1 MKSHSGFFARMR
13 IGTTLGVSYVVV
25 IVLLLISIA
34 VSFVAVQQNAAATA
48 EFYRRPFH
56 VTKSALTLHG
66 TFEQTALYLR
76 ELVNEPDAEQRAEL
90 LSSIKEL
97 ANVRTEEFEFISS
110 TFVAD
115 LDLLDKFKTANDDL
129 VATRDRVVDV
139 ATSGDLDKAR
149 ELYQTEYVPKKETA
163 MALASDIVD
172 TADGVASD
180 FVDQTVTTKYQTYV
194 ILSIVA
200 VIFIGIAVFTW
211 RRISLAIAA
220 PISEIEKGARRL
232 AEGDLTTSID
242 YTSGNELGMLAS
254 SLNSSVASLKS
265 YIQETD
271 RVLTRLGD
279 GQLNAVPRI
288 EYAGDFSAIG
298 ASLERVTVS
307 LRDTVER
314 LSAAAE
320 QVARSSAQM
329 SDGSQIIAQ
338 GSAEQAMA
346 IEELA
351 TSIQSITRVVG
362 ENTESVFVANNGAIE
377 VLSSVESGN
386 DQITKTAQIIG
397 EIKRNSLNISQLA
410 NAIEDIA
417 FQTNILALNASVEAA
432 RAGDA
437 GRGFAIVAEE
447 VRRLA
452 AQASEAS
459 KDADGLVARTLSSV
473 EEGDAM
479 IEVASNNMGE
489 AVASAESVREM
500 MATITQ
506 TSTQQLDAIAQ
517 IRESMD
523 RLSEVV
529 QENSAA
535 SRESAAVSEE
545 LADQAIDL
553 KHLLDRFSHDDQPRA
568 ESDR

>member
-1 MKSHSGFFARMR
+1 MKSRTGIFRNMR
-13 IGTTLGVSYVVV
+13 IRTTLALSNAIV
-25 IVLLLISIA
+25 ITLLLVCIA
-34 VSFVAVQQNAAATA
+34 VSFVAVEQNAAATA

-66 TFEQTALYLR
+66 TFEQTAQYLR
-76 ELVNEPDAEQRAEL
+76 QLINEPDADERAKL
-90 LSSIKEL
+90 LESIKEL
-97 ANVRTEEFEFISS
+97 ANVRNEEFEFISS

-115 LDLLDKFKTANDDL
+115 LQLLDEFKVANDTL
-129 VATRDRVVDV
+129 VATRDRVVSTV
-139 ATSGDLDKAR
+139 TSGDLEKAQ
-149 ELYQTEYVPKKETA
+149 ELYQSDYLPQKETA
-163 MALASDIVD
+163 TQLASDIVD

-180 FVDQTVTTKYQTYV
+180 FVDQTVDTKYLTFV
-194 ILSIVA
+194 VLSVVA
-200 VIFIGIAVFTW
+200 LLSIGIAVFTW
-211 RRISLAIAA
+211 RRISIAIAV

-232 AEGDLTTSID
+232 SKGDLTTSIE
-242 YTSGNELGMLAS
+242 YVSGNELGMLAA
-254 SLNSSVASLKS
+254 SLNSSVATLKS

-271 RVLTRLGD
+271 LVLARLGEGKLD
-279 GQLNAVPRI
+279 AAPRI

-298 ASLERVTVS
+298 SSLVRVAAS

-362 ENTESVFVANNGAIE
+362 ENTESVFVANNGTIE
-377 VLSSVESGN
+377 VLSAVESGN
-386 DQITKTAQIIG
+386 DQITKTAQVIG
-397 EIKRNSLNISQLA
+397 EIKRNSLSVSQLA
-410 NAIEDIA
+410 NVIEDIA

-459 KDADGLVARTLSSV
+459 KDADSLVARTLASV
-473 EEGDAM
+473 EEGDSM
-479 IEVASNNMGE
+479 IEEAAGNMGE

-500 MATITQ
+500 MSTITQ

-553 KHLLDRFSHDDQPRA
+553 KHLLDRFSYD
-568 ESDR
+568 ESGR

>member
-1 MKSHSGFFARMR
+1 
-13 IGTTLGVSYVVV
+13 
-25 IVLLLISIA
+25 
-34 VSFVAVQQNAAATA
+34 
-48 EFYRRPFH
+48 
-56 VTKSALTLHG
+56 
-66 TFEQTALYLR
+66 
-76 ELVNEPDAEQRAEL
+76 
-90 LSSIKEL
+90 
-97 ANVRTEEFEFISS
+97 
-110 TFVAD
+110 
-115 LDLLDKFKTANDDL
+115 
-129 VATRDRVVDV
+129 
-139 ATSGDLDKAR
+139 
-149 ELYQTEYVPKKETA
+149 
-163 MALASDIVD
+163 
-172 TADGVASD
+172 
-180 FVDQTVTTKYQTYV
+180 
-194 ILSIVA
+194 
-200 VIFIGIAVFTW
+200 
-211 RRISLAIAA
+211 
-220 PISEIEKGARRL
+220 
-232 AEGDLTTSID
+232 
-242 YTSGNELGMLAS
+242 
-254 SLNSSVASLKS
+254 
-265 YIQETD
+265 
-271 RVLTRLGD
+271 
-279 GQLNAVPRI
+279 
-288 EYAGDFSAIG
+288 
-298 ASLERVTVS
+298 
-307 LRDTVER
+307 
-314 LSAAAE
+314 
-320 QVARSSAQM
+320 
-329 SDGSQIIAQ
+329 
-338 GSAEQAMA
+338 MA

-386 DQITKTAQIIG
+386 DQVTKTAQIIG

-489 AVASAESVREM
+489 AVASAESVRKM

>member
-1 MKSHSGFFARMR
+1 M
-13 IGTTLGVSYVVV
+13 
-25 IVLLLISIA
+25 
-34 VSFVAVQQNAAATA
+34 
-48 EFYRRPFH
+48 
-56 VTKSALTLHG
+56 
-66 TFEQTALYLR
+66 
-76 ELVNEPDAEQRAEL
+76 
-90 LSSIKEL
+90 
-97 ANVRTEEFEFISS
+97 
-110 TFVAD
+110 
-115 LDLLDKFKTANDDL
+115 
-129 VATRDRVVDV
+129 
-139 ATSGDLDKAR
+139 
-149 ELYQTEYVPKKETA
+149 
-163 MALASDIVD
+163 
-172 TADGVASD
+172 
-180 FVDQTVTTKYQTYV
+180 
-194 ILSIVA
+194 
-200 VIFIGIAVFTW
+200 
-211 RRISLAIAA
+211 
-220 PISEIEKGARRL
+220 
-232 AEGDLTTSID
+232 
-242 YTSGNELGMLAS
+242 
-254 SLNSSVASLKS
+254 
-265 YIQETD
+265 
-271 RVLTRLGD
+271 
-279 GQLNAVPRI
+279 
-288 EYAGDFSAIG
+288 
-298 ASLERVTVS
+298 TVS

-386 DQITKTAQIIG
+386 DQITKTAQIFG

-489 AVASAESVREM
+489 AVASAESVRKM

>member
-1 MKSHSGFFARMR
+1 MKSRTGIFRNMR
-13 IGTTLGVSYVVV
+13 IRTTLALSNAIV
-25 IVLLLISIA
+25 ITLLLVCIA
-34 VSFVAVQQNAAATA
+34 VSFVAVEQNAAATA

-66 TFEQTALYLR
+66 TFEQTAQYLR
-76 ELVNEPDAEQRAEL
+76 QLINEPDADKRAKL
-90 LSSIKEL
+90 LESIKEL
-97 ANVRTEEFEFISS
+97 ANVRNEEFEFISS

-115 LDLLDKFKTANDDL
+115 LQLLDEFKVANDTL
-129 VATRDRVVDV
+129 VATRDRVVSTV
-139 ATSGDLDKAR
+139 TSGDLEKAQ
-149 ELYQTEYVPKKETA
+149 ELYQSDYLPQKETA
-163 MALASDIVD
+163 TQLASDIVD

-180 FVDQTVTTKYQTYV
+180 FVDQTVDTKYLTFV
-194 ILSIVA
+194 VLSVVA
-200 VIFIGIAVFTW
+200 LLSIGIAVFTW
-211 RRISLAIAA
+211 RRISIAIAV

-232 AEGDLTTSID
+232 SEGDLTTSIE
-242 YTSGNELGMLAS
+242 YVSGNELGMLAA
-254 SLNSSVASLKS
+254 SLNSSVATLKS

-271 RVLTRLGD
+271 LVLARLGEGKLD
-279 GQLNAVPRI
+279 AAPRI

-298 ASLERVTVS
+298 SSLVRVAAS

-362 ENTESVFVANNGAIE
+362 ENTESVFVANNGTIE
-377 VLSSVESGN
+377 VLSAVESGN
-386 DQITKTAQIIG
+386 DQITKTAQVIG
-397 EIKRNSLNISQLA
+397 EIKRNSLSVSQLA
-410 NAIEDIA
+410 NVIEDIA

-459 KDADGLVARTLSSV
+459 KDADSLVARTLASV
-473 EEGDAM
+473 EEGDSM
-479 IEVASNNMGE
+479 IEEAAGNMGE

-500 MATITQ
+500 MSTITQ

-553 KHLLDRFSHDDQPRA
+553 KHLLDRFSYD
-568 ESDR
+568 ESGR